1 MIEAGNS
8 PETIA
13 IFPKTYWHSSWKS
26 LESFS
31 RHVQSMDK
39 SKAWD
44 GTAWSSEQRDFF
56 GISMPDALKL
66 AENGWKE
73 GVEKVD
79 KLSKLIYALN
89 PEFKRPIAY
98 GVAGSTPNVARAIA
112 GNPLNMR
119 LVEPASS
126 RKRPVLTIVANMCE
140 SSGTKAEHITSKAA
154 TLIAVIDQ
162 IEAKGYGVEII
173 ALAQTNTNY
182 RSEEKGDY
190 STCYITSVK
199 IKEAHHP
206 MDVARLAFGIGHVG
220 MFRRLVFA
228 DWGYSQH
235 TRGIGSHFGYVSQ
248 IHSNKI
254 LQEQHI
260 YVIPKGVSD
269 FKDDETCA
277 DKGVKW
283 IINNLKKQG
292 CPAFTK
298 DHKFNYTITDDDED

>member
-39 SKAWD
+39 SRAWD
-44 GTAWSSEQRDFF
+44 DTAWSTSGSYSDFF

-79 KLSKLIYALN
+79 KLAKLIYALN
-89 PEFKRPIAY
+89 PEFKKPTAY

-140 SSGTKAEHITSKAA
+140 SGGTQAEHITNKAS

-190 STCYITSVK
+190 SSCYITSVK

-228 DWGYSQH
+228 DWGYSPN
-235 TRGIGSHFGYVSQ
+235 TRKIGSHFGYVSQ
-248 IHSNKI
+248 MHPNKV

-260 YVIPKGVSD
+260 YVIPKGVGS
-269 FKDDETCA
+269 FTDEDTCA
-277 DKGVKW
+277 KEGVSW
-283 IINNLKKQG
+283 IIDNLKKQG

-298 DHKFNYTITDDDED
+298 DKSFNYQITDED